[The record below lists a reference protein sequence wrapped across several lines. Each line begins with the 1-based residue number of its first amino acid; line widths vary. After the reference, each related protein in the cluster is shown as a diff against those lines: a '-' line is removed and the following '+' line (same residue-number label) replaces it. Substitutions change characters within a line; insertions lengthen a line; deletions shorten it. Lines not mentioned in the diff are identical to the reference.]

1 MAIAP
6 AQAKAA
12 RLARC
17 LNLFPQRVRPAAFP
31 VCGRALAGPNLFS
44 TGFSVGL
51 AIVIVVLLFQQTFL
65 SRHLYKGIHVMP

>member
-1 MAIAP
+1 
-6 AQAKAA
+6 
-12 RLARC
+12 
-17 LNLFPQRVRPAAFP
+17 
-31 VCGRALAGPNLFS
+31 LFS